1 MACSHE
7 ETETPNSPAGEWE
20 MPAVMSATGQ
30 REGFG
35 AKGRRGLDQIYYDGQ
50 GGLTEEGRLCC
61 DLKGG

>member
-50 GGLTEEGRLCC
+50 GSLTEEGRLCC